1 MAVLVDTDRGLHRGL
16 GDRTPAGHAPLA
28 AKRQR
33 LKFSRRRADLHS
45 VTEGST
51 KAYLDNARKT
61 AIVGKLYERAMEHIP
76 TQYERQGGNCAG
88 CGRALPSP
96 ADGLLRLDGDLECIT
111 CNLKG
116 HHPVN

>member
-1 MAVLVDTDRGLHRGL
+1 MLKL
-16 GDRTPAGHAPLA
+16 GERC
-28 AKRQR
+28 
-33 LKFSRRRADLHS
+33 ADLHS

-51 KAYLDNARKT
+51 KVYLDKAQET
-61 AIVGKLYERAMEHIP
+61 AIVGKLYERVMQHIP

-96 ADGLLRLDGDLECIT
+96 ADGLLRLNGDLECIT

-116 HHPVN
+116 HHSVN